1 MNIGELFVKL
11 GFKAD
16 TKELSTMKAGLN
28 SARVGAIA
36 LTGAVIA
43 TVVAVNKLI
52 SASLQSAVVL
62 KNFEVQTG
70 LSSQQLQQWSY
81 VAEQNDVSTQTLIG
95 SIKGLQKA
103 QANLR
108 MGQGNMRP
116 FALLGISPTEDPFVV
131 LNKLKERIKG
141 LSPAI
146 ASSLLGQLGIGD
158 EMLNILRNSNIEFD
172 KLNKKFLLTAKEQEN
187 LITLNKSYKDFI
199 FTLRGIR
206 DRLVAMISPEVLA
219 FIKALKNNFEFL
231 FDVGKW
237 ILDLIEKYKWLGG
250 IIAIVG
256 AIALTIFAPWVAL
269 ILGIILVVDDLWT
282 TFKGGEGVI
291 ANTIAKLMGF
301 KDIND
306 LWKSLKSGFNRFID
320 DIKKGMDFFKNIFE
334 GAFNFVKDMFDK
346 FIKPIIDGIKGITD
360 NKIIAKIMGKEEER
374 VPQNNINNGGNVA
387 NNTNNIVIN
396 IDGATGDG
404 KKIANDIKDVLTK
417 QMEKTYY
424 TTPVGV

>member
-16 TKELSTMKAGLN
+16 TKELTTMKSGLN
-28 SARVGAIA
+28 SARLGAIA
-36 LTGAVIA
+36 MTGAVIGA
-43 TVVAVNKLI
+43 VIAVNKLI

-62 KNFEVQTG
+62 KNFEIQTG
-70 LSSQQLQQWSY
+70 ISSQQLQKWSY
-81 VAEQNDVSTQTLIG
+81 VADQNDVSVQTLIG

-116 FALLGISPTEDPFVV
+116 FALLGISPNEDPFVV
-131 LNKLKERIKG
+131 LDKLKNRIKG

-158 EMLNILRNSNIEFD
+158 EMLNLLRNSNLEFD
-172 KLNKKFLLTAKEQEN
+172 KLNKKFILTAKEQEN
-187 LITLNKSYKDFI
+187 LIKLNKAYKDFI

-219 FIKALKNNFEFL
+219 FAKALKNNFEFL
-231 FDVGKW
+231 FEVGKW
-237 ILDLIEKYKWLGG
+237 ILNLIKKYKWLGG
-250 IIAIVG
+250 VIAIVG
-256 AIALTIFAPWVAL
+256 AIALGIFAPWTAL
-269 ILGIILVVDDLWT
+269 ILGIILVIDDLWT

-291 ANTIAKLMGF
+291 ANTLAKLMGF
-301 KDIND
+301 KDINE

-320 DIKKGMDFFKNIFE
+320 DIKKGMDFFKSIFE
-334 GAFNFVKDMFDK
+334 NSFNFIKDMYEK

-360 NKIIAKIMGKEEER
+360 NKIIARIIGKEEER
-374 VPQNNINNGGNVA
+374 VPQGNINNGG
-387 NNTNNIVIN
+387 NTNNIVIN
-396 IDGATGDG
+396 IDGANGDS
-404 KKIANDIKDVLTK
+404 KKIADDIKNALTK